1 MTHVL
6 NLILIRTLGSQGSSN
21 ELPVFESNGGDR
33 RQKTMTPAHFSECE
47 TRLDL
52 PPVPVVFGRTAE
64 MQAIRRKIEIVA
76 KTNVAVLVQG
86 ESGTG
91 KELCAQLIHGSSER
105 GTGEMVKVSCPA
117 IPQGLIETELFG
129 YEKGAF
135 TGAHSTK
142 RGRLEQANGGTLFL
156 DEVGSLDI
164 GVQSKLL
171 QVLQDGSFMRV
182 GGHETRSIQTRV
194 VSVANRDLREQVAEG
209 TFRLDFLYRINAVTI
224 QLPPLRKRSED
235 IPQLVEYFASRH
247 AESFRVNPAP
257 LSRNV
262 IRLMQKYEWPGNI
275 RQLDNLIRS
284 YVLMGSEDALVA
296 ELLDDE
302 APASR
307 ATQDVDVSQPI
318 SLKMVTKQATHE
330 LERQII
336 LKVLKANNWNRLKT
350 AKWLKISYR
359 SLLYKLNEV
368 EAAEGI
374 GGGGARAKAQVRS
387 AQALSPSSGSSNLIQ

>member
-1 MTHVL
+1 MTTV
-6 NLILIRTLGSQGSSN
+6 R
-21 ELPVFESNGGDR
+21 
-33 RQKTMTPAHFSECE
+33 FSEHE
-47 TRLDL
+47 TQLDL
-52 PPVPVVFGRTAE
+52 PPVEVIFGRTTE
-64 MQAIRRKIEIVA
+64 MQVIRRKLEMVA

-91 KELCAQLIHGSSER
+91 KELIARLIHGTSER
-105 GTGEMVKVSCPA
+105 VAGELVKVSCPA

-142 RGRLEQANGGTLFL
+142 RGRLEQAHGGTLFL

-171 QVLQDGSFMRV
+171 QVLQDGSYMRV
-182 GGHETRSIQTRV
+182 GGHETRTIQTRI
-194 VSVANRDLREQVAEG
+194 VSVANRDLREQVADG

-224 QLPPLRKRSED
+224 QLPPLRRRTED
-235 IPQLVEYFASRH
+235 LPQLVDYFIGQHASAFH
-247 AESFRVNPAP
+247 LNAAP

-262 IRLMQKYEWPGNI
+262 VRLMQRYDWPGNI

-296 ELLDDE
+296 ELVE
-302 APASR
+302 EERPASR
-307 ATQDVDVSQPI
+307 AMAEVDVSQPI
-318 SLKMVTKQATHE
+318 SLKMVTKKATHE

-336 LKVLKANNWNRLKT
+336 LKVLKAHNWNRQKT

-359 SLLYKLNEV
+359 SLLYKLNDV
-368 EAAEGI
+368 GAATTAELN
-374 GGGGARAKAQVRS
+374 GGSVRAKAQARTGIPT
-387 AQALSPSSGSSNLIQ
+387 ANEPTNLIQ

>member
-1 MTHVL
+1 MTTV
-6 NLILIRTLGSQGSSN
+6 R
-21 ELPVFESNGGDR
+21 
-33 RQKTMTPAHFSECE
+33 FSEHE
-47 TRLDL
+47 THSDL
-52 PPVPVVFGRTAE
+52 PSLEVFFGRTKE
-64 MQAIRRKIEIVA
+64 MQVIRRKLEMVA

-91 KELCAQLIHGSSER
+91 KELCARLIHGSSQ
-105 GTGEMVKVSCPA
+105 TVGELVKVSCPA
-117 IPQGLIETELFG
+117 IPAGLIETELFG

-142 RGRLEQANGGTLFL
+142 RGRLEQAHGGTLFL

-182 GGHETRSIQTRV
+182 GGHETRTIRTRII
-194 VSVANRDLREQVAEG
+194 SVANRDLREQVADG

-224 QLPPLRKRSED
+224 QLPPLRQRTED
-235 IPQLVEYFASRH
+235 IPQLVDHLTGRH
-247 AESFRVNPAP
+247 ASMFQVNPAP

-262 IRLMQKYEWPGNI
+262 VRLMQKYDWPGNI
-275 RQLDNLIRS
+275 RQLDNMIRS
-284 YVLMGSEDALVA
+284 YVLMGSEEALVA
-296 ELLDDE
+296 ELVE
-302 APASR
+302 EERPASK
-307 ATQDVDVSQPI
+307 AVADVDVSQPI
-318 SLKMVTKQATHE
+318 SLKVVTKQATHE

-336 LKVLKANNWNRLKT
+336 LKVLKANNWNRQKT

-368 EAAEGI
+368 GASGAE
-374 GGGGARAKAQVRS
+374 
-387 AQALSPSSGSSNLIQ
+387 ALSGGHMRSKSHARTGTGLATGGEPTNLIQ

>member
-1 MTHVL
+1 MTTV
-6 NLILIRTLGSQGSSN
+6 R
-21 ELPVFESNGGDR
+21 
-33 RQKTMTPAHFSECE
+33 FSDHE
-47 TRLDL
+47 TQVDL
-52 PPVPVVFGRTAE
+52 PPVDVFFGRTSE
-64 MQAIRRKIEIVA
+64 MQVIRRKLEMIA

-91 KELCAQLIHGSSER
+91 KELCARLIHGTSER
-105 GTGEMVKVSCPA
+105 IVGQLVKVSCPA

-142 RGRLEQANGGTLFL
+142 RGRLEQAHGGTLLL

-182 GGHETRSIQTRV
+182 GGHETRTIQTRI
-194 VSVANRDLREQVAEG
+194 VSVANRDLREQVADG
-209 TFRLDFLYRINAVTI
+209 SFRLDFLYRINAVTI
-224 QLPPLRKRSED
+224 HLPPLRQRTED
-235 IPQLVEYFASRH
+235 LPQLVDHLTGLH
-247 AESFRVNPAP
+247 ARIFHLNPAP
-257 LSRNV
+257 LSRN
-262 IRLMQKYEWPGNI
+262 ILRLMQKYDWPGNI

-284 YVLMGSEDALVA
+284 YVLMGSEDALAA
-296 ELLDDE
+296 ELVEEERPSARTL
-302 APASR
+302 A
-307 ATQDVDVSQPI
+307 DVDVSQPI
-318 SLKMVTKQATHE
+318 SLKVVTRKATRE

-336 LKVLKANNWNRLKT
+336 LKVLKAHNWNRQKT

-368 EAAEGI
+368 GATNAADLNAGP
-374 GGGGARAKAQVRS
+374 VRS
-387 AQALSPSSGSSNLIQ
+387 KSRSSSGLSAANEPTNLIQ

>member
-1 MTHVL
+1 MT
-6 NLILIRTLGSQGSSN
+6 NLR
-21 ELPVFESNGGDR
+21 
-33 RQKTMTPAHFSECE
+33 FSEHE
-47 TRLDL
+47 SQLGH
-52 PPVPVVFGRTAE
+52 PPVDVIFGRTAE
-64 MQAIRRKIEIVA
+64 MQVIRRKLEMVA

-91 KELCAQLIHGSSER
+91 KELCARLIHGSSER
-105 GTGEMVKVSCPA
+105 LAGELVKVSCPA

-142 RGRLEQANGGTLFL
+142 RGRLEQAHGGTLFL

-164 GVQSKLL
+164 DVQSKLL

-182 GGHETRSIQTRV
+182 GGHEIRTIRTRV
-194 VSVANRDLREQVAEG
+194 VSVANRDLRDQVADG
-209 TFRLDFLYRINAVTI
+209 SFRLDFLYRINAVTI
-224 QLPPLRKRSED
+224 QMPPLRQRTD
-235 IPQLVEYFASRH
+235 DLPQLVDYLIGQH
-247 AESFRVNPAP
+247 AQAFRVNPAP

-262 IRLMQKYEWPGNI
+262 MRLMQRYDWPGNI

-296 ELLDDE
+296 ELVQE
-302 APASR
+302 ERPTTR
-307 ATQDVDVSQPI
+307 AAADVDVSQPI
-318 SLKMVTKQATHE
+318 SLKVVTKKATHE

-336 LKVLKANNWNRLKT
+336 LKVLKANNWNRQKT

-359 SLLYKLNEV
+359 SLLYKLNDV
-368 EAAEGI
+368 SAASGLELN
-374 GGGGARAKAQVRS
+374 GGTARSKTRARTG
-387 AQALSPSSGSSNLIQ
+387 LSTANEPTNLIQ

>member
-1 MTHVL
+1 MTTV
-6 NLILIRTLGSQGSSN
+6 RFSDS
-21 ELPVFESNGGDR
+21 ES
-33 RQKTMTPAHFSECE
+33 KY
-47 TRLDL
+47 DL
-52 PPVPVVFGRTAE
+52 PPVEVFFGSTAE
-64 MQAIRRKIEIVA
+64 MQVIRRKLEMIA

-91 KELCAQLIHGSSER
+91 KELCARLIHGTSER
-105 GTGEMVKVSCPA
+105 TVGELVKVSCPA

-142 RGRLEQANGGTLFL
+142 RGRLEQAHGGTLFL

-182 GGHETRSIQTRV
+182 GGHETRTIQTRV

-209 TFRLDFLYRINAVTI
+209 TFRLDFLYRVNAVTI
-224 QLPPLRKRSED
+224 QLPPLRRRTED
-235 IPQLVEYFASRH
+235 IPQLVDYLTGHH
-247 AESFRVNPAP
+247 ARLFNVNPPA

-262 IRLMQKYEWPGNI
+262 VRLMQKYDWPGNI

-284 YVLMGSEDALVA
+284 YVLMGSEEALIG
-296 ELLDDE
+296 ELVGE
-302 APASR
+302 EKTAPKVLP
-307 ATQDVDVSQPI
+307 DVDVSQPI
-318 SLKMVTKQATHE
+318 SLKVVTKKATHE

-336 LKVLKANNWNRLKT
+336 LKVLKANNWNRQKT

-368 EAAEGI
+368 GAENAADLN
-374 GGGGARAKAQVRS
+374 GGTVRAKHTART
-387 AQALSPSSGSSNLIQ
+387 ALTAANEPTNLIQ

>member
-1 MTHVL
+1 MTTV
-6 NLILIRTLGSQGSSN
+6 R
-21 ELPVFESNGGDR
+21 
-33 RQKTMTPAHFSECE
+33 FSDHE
-47 TRLDL
+47 TQLDL
-52 PPVPVVFGRTAE
+52 PPIEVIFGRSAE
-64 MQAIRRKIEIVA
+64 MQIIRRKLEMVA
-76 KTNVAVLVQG
+76 KTNVSVLVQG

-91 KELCAQLIHGSSER
+91 KELCARLIHGTSER
-105 GTGEMVKVSCPA
+105 TVGELVKVSCPA

-142 RGRLEQANGGTLFL
+142 RGRLEQAHGGTLFL

-182 GGHETRSIQTRV
+182 GGHDTRTIQTRI
-194 VSVANRDLREQVAEG
+194 VSVANRDLRDQVADG

-224 QLPPLRKRSED
+224 HMPPLRRRAED
-235 IPQLVEYFASRH
+235 LPQLVDYLIGHH
-247 AESFRVNPAP
+247 AQLFHVNPSP
-257 LSRNV
+257 LSRNAL
-262 IRLMQKYEWPGNI
+262 RMMQRYDWPGNI

-284 YVLMGSEDALVA
+284 YVLMGSEEALIA
-296 ELLDDE
+296 ELVE
-302 APASR
+302 ETRPATPVT
-307 ATQDVDVSQPI
+307 ADVDVSQPI
-318 SLKMVTKQATHE
+318 SLKVVTKKATHD

-336 LKVLKANNWNRLKT
+336 LKVLKANNWNRQKT

-368 EAAEGI
+368 GAESPAELIGGTTRTKPQARTGLSTAAE
-374 GGGGARAKAQVRS
+374 S
-387 AQALSPSSGSSNLIQ
+387 TNLIQ

>member
-1 MTHVL
+1 MT
-6 NLILIRTLGSQGSSN
+6 TL
-21 ELPVFESNGGDR
+21 R
-33 RQKTMTPAHFSECE
+33 FSEHE
-47 TRLDL
+47 TQLDL
-52 PPVPVVFGRTAE
+52 PPIDVIFGRTPE
-64 MQAIRRKIEIVA
+64 MQVIRRKLEMVA

-91 KELCAQLIHGSSER
+91 KELCARLIHGSSER
-105 GTGEMVKVSCPA
+105 LSGELVKVSCPA

-142 RGRLEQANGGTLFL
+142 RGRLEQAHGGTLFL

-164 GVQSKLL
+164 DVQSKLL

-182 GGHETRSIQTRV
+182 GGHDTRTIQTRV
-194 VSVANRDLREQVAEG
+194 VSVANRDLRDQVADG
-209 TFRLDFLYRINAVTI
+209 SFRLDFLYRINAVTI
-224 QLPPLRKRSED
+224 LMPPLRRRVED
-235 IPQLVEYFASRH
+235 LPQLVDYFIAMH
-247 AESFRVNPAP
+247 ARVFRVNPAP

-262 IRLMQKYEWPGNI
+262 MRLMQRYDWPGNI

-296 ELLDDE
+296 ELVE
-302 APASR
+302 EERPASS
-307 ATQDVDVSQPI
+307 AVADVDVTQPI
-318 SLKMVTKQATHE
+318 SLKVITKKATLE

-336 LKVLKANNWNRLKT
+336 LKVLKANNWNRQKT

-359 SLLYKLNEV
+359 SLLYKLNDVGVANALELNGSPGRSKTQGRQGV
-368 EAAEGI
+368 SAANE
-374 GGGGARAKAQVRS
+374 
-387 AQALSPSSGSSNLIQ
+387 PTNLIQ

>member
-1 MTHVL
+1 MTSV
-6 NLILIRTLGSQGSSN
+6 R
-21 ELPVFESNGGDR
+21 
-33 RQKTMTPAHFSECE
+33 FSDHDS
-47 TRLDL
+47 DL
-52 PPVPVVFGRTAE
+52 PPVDVIFGRSPE
-64 MQAIRRKIEIVA
+64 MQAIRRKIETIA
-76 KTNVAVLVQG
+76 KTNVPVLVQG

-91 KELCAQLIHGSSER
+91 KELCARLIHGTSER
-105 GTGEMVKVSCPA
+105 TLGELVKVSCPA

-142 RGRLEQANGGTLFL
+142 RGRLEQAHGGTLFL

-182 GGHETRSIQTRV
+182 GGHETRTIQTRV
-194 VSVANRDLREQVAEG
+194 VSVANRDLRDQVADG

-224 QLPPLRKRSED
+224 HLPPLRQRPED
-235 IPQLVEYFASRH
+235 VPQLVDYLTGYH
-247 AESFRVNPAP
+247 AGIFCVNPEP
-257 LSRNV
+257 LSRNA
-262 IRLMQKYEWPGNI
+262 IRLMQRYDWPGNI

-284 YVLMGSEDALVA
+284 YVLIGKEDALIS
-296 ELLDDE
+296 ELVE
-302 APASR
+302 ERKPATT
-307 ATQDVDVSQPI
+307 ALADVDVSEPI
-318 SLKMVTKQATHE
+318 SLKSVTKQATHE

-336 LKVLKANNWNRLKT
+336 LKVLKANNWNRRKT

-368 EAAEGI
+368 GAENVALPS
-374 GGGGARAKAQVRS
+374 GGSVRAKAQS
-387 AQALSPSSGSSNLIQ
+387 GALSPAREPSNLIQ